1 MVNDVLFSD
10 WLNEEMRREEW
21 SQADLARAA
30 GLGPATIYKML
41 NSKSKRPDPDSCLGI
56 AKALKLAPETVF
68 RAAKILPTEPEFPG
82 LDDLRHSCP
91 CPPDMVEFTPH
102 RGGAREADWAR
113 LLSECWGFN
122 LSRGFES
129 HPPRLG
135 RSTAQS
141 DLLH

>member
-10 WLNEEMRREEW
+10 WLNEQMRREGW

-41 NSKSKRPDPDSCLGI
+41 NSKSKRPHPDSCLGI

-82 LDDLRHSCP
+82 LDDLKMIVAKLSQPNR
-91 CPPDMVEFTPH
+91 DELLGIAKLKLEFQEK
-102 RGGAREADWAR
+102 GYAAIK
-113 LLSECWGFN
+113 
-122 LSRGFES
+122 
-129 HPPRLG
+129 
-135 RSTAQS
+135 
-141 DLLH
+141 